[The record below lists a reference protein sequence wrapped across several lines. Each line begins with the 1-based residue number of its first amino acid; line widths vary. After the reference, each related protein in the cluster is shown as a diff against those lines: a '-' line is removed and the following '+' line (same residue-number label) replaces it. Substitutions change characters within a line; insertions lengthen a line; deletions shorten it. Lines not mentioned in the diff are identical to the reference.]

1 MKKELQKYINE
12 DHSFDKQTMIG
23 IFCLLIAISGFVGF
37 VYEYIFYYFDGGME
51 KFYWQGGNFLPWI
64 NIYAIG
70 ALLVYF
76 LTYKRRKNALK
87 VFIISLVACGI
98 LEYLSGLGIYVLCDG
113 ARYWD
118 YNTEILNF
126 GNIGGFVCL
135 RSVLIFGISS
145 LLLMYGLV
153 PLCFHM
159 ARSMNKKAFLIMSI
173 SICSVFL
180 IDELYNLIIA
190 RVFDLPRSTDL
201 YIQMGLR
208 K

>member
-12 DHSFDKQTMIG
+12 DHSFDKQTMLG
-23 IFCLLIAISGFVGF
+23 IFCLLTAISGFVGF

-70 ALLVYF
+70 ALLVCF

-87 VFIISLVACGI
+87 VFIISLVACGL

-118 YNTEILNF
+118 YNIEILNF

-153 PLCFHM
+153 PLCFHI
-159 ARSMNKKAFLIMSI
+159 ARKMNKKAFLIMSI
-173 SICSVFL
+173 SICSIFL

-201 YIQMGLR
+201 YIQIGWR